1 MRKALLSASLLALAL
16 PAAAH
21 DTWIVPVRWSVS
33 VGQPLAVDLTSAMG
47 FPKPE
52 TPVRA
57 DRLVERRLRLAGVVA
72 PLDPEAG
79 APGADALRLSAVPK
93 DAGVATL
100 WITTSPRTLELKP
113 REVEAYL
120 REIGAPESIE
130 SGWRRSKD
138 KTWLESYVKVAKTF
152 VRVGDSA
159 DDSWKK
165 PVLAPL
171 ELVPARDPTAVRSGE
186 ELGFVLLSNGRP
198 LADQAVGAVA
208 AGAEPAL
215 ARTDRD
221 GRVAFRLGRPGA
233 WMFRATRIQPV
244 AGRPGEWQSIFT
256 TATVSVAP

>member
-52 TPVRA
+52 TAVRA
-57 DRLVERRLRLAGVVA
+57 DRLVERRLRLAGVVS
-72 PLDPEAG
+72 PLEPEAG
-79 APGADALRLSAVPK
+79 TAGADALRLSAVPK
-93 DAGVATL
+93 DAGIATL
-100 WITTSPRTLELKP
+100 WITTNPRTLELKP

-120 REIGAPESIE
+120 REIGAPETI
-130 SGWRRSKD
+130 GAAWRRSKD

-152 VRVGDSA
+152 VRVGEAA

-171 ELVPARDPTAVRSGE
+171 ELVPAEDPTALSSGR
-186 ELGFVLLSNGRP
+186 ELALVLLSNGRP

-215 ARTDRD
+215 ARTDAE
-221 GRVAFRLGRPGA
+221 GRVRFALGRAGE

-244 AGRPGEWQSIFT
+244 EGRPGEWQSVFT
-256 TATVSVAP
+256 TVTVLVRP